1 MRESFLA
8 AKPWGPVPEA
18 PRGFSWEG
26 LMELALDMA
35 RKGAEQGEVPVGAVI
50 CDLQG
55 TILAKAHNLSIQNC
69 DPTAHAE
76 ILALRAAGL
85 RRNNYRLSDCVLGVS
100 LVPCFMCW
108 GRSARRALQGL
119 FSVRMI
125 KGRGRFV
132 LVMRD

>member
-69 DPTAHAE
+69 DPTAHAGAVCSCYE
-76 ILALRAAGL
+76 GL
-85 RRNNYRLSDCVLGVS
+85 NCPELGVGTWHYGGLMADAS
-100 LVPCFMCW
+100 IAV
-108 GRSARRALQGL
+108 LQK
-119 FSVRMI
+119 FFKEKR
-125 KGRGRFV
+125 
-132 LVMRD
+132 